1 MRNYYSPELKADI
14 VAEASKP
21 GARCTEVAER
31 HGLRTSLV
39 SRWVREAKLPGK
51 KRSWM
56 SQRAEA
62 WIEKIDELTKLNKAQ
77 ADTIAKLEEKLE
89 QQTGH
94 AELARSWDDVDEVGN
109 TVVTSDETAAEM
121 ARLKTVIENLHKQI
135 ELQDDQLASLHQN
148 AEHQQ
153 RRENMFNAMHEK
165 LLAID
170 DALDAMTIERDMLRN
185 MMIAEERKK
194 RKKEQTL
201 KHSILWDTG
210 KKEG

>member
-1 MRNYYSPELKADI
+1 MRAYYPPELKADI

-21 GARCTEVAER
+21 GARCADVAER
-31 HGLRTSLV
+31 HGIRTNLV

-62 WIEKIDELTKLNKAQ
+62 WIEKINELTALNKAQ

-109 TVVTSDETAAEM
+109 TLVTSDETAAEM
-121 ARLKTVIENLHKQI
+121 ARLQALLESCREKLDEKDNQI
-135 ELQDDQLASLHQN
+135 AALHQN

-194 RKKEQTL
+194 RKKAQVL
-201 KHSILWDTG
+201 KHSVLWDTG
-210 KKEG
+210 KKED